1 MFDRQASPT
10 PKLPWNSLSLSFLT
24 YTTFG
29 WLVYGWT
36 TNREI
41 WLAVAVGVAIL
52 GGFVVYPSQS
62 IGLCFEGF
70 FKTDVRALI
79 LIILAT
85 VISVFLLTY
94 VDVFADALVLSA
106 AGLLVSLDL
115 KIRHWSKP
123 LSLILIIGW
132 QLSGLSMGLLLHYFY
147 LHPPLD
153 LPAYFYADY
162 WIQFLNK
169 LKI

>member
-1 MFDRQASPT
+1 MSDRQAAPM

-29 WLVYGWT
+29 WLVYSWT

-41 WLAVAVGVAIL
+41 WLAVAFGVTIL
-52 GGFVVYPSQS
+52 GGFVVYPSRI

-79 LIILAT
+79 LIILT
-85 VISVFLLTY
+85 STISVFLLTY

-106 AGLLVSLDL
+106 AGFLVSLDL
-115 KIRHWSKP
+115 KIRRWSKP
-123 LSLILIIGW
+123 LSLTLIIGW
-132 QLSGLSMGLLLHYFY
+132 QLSGLGMGLFLHYLY

-153 LPAYFYADY
+153 LPAYFYTDY
-162 WIQFLNK
+162 WTQFFNK
-169 LKI
+169 LKL